1 MINEQKSI
9 ILYNP
14 EAKVFLEYDLS
25 KLQAIIDT
33 LRLETGSFSAE
44 MLREYEHTL
53 IEADRLDKDRLQRE
67 YEARRIQENANQVET
82 KERTSDD

>member
-1 MINEQKSI
+1 MNNESKSVK
-9 ILYNP
+9 LYHP

-33 LRLETGSFSAE
+33 LRIETGSFTAE
-44 MLREYEHTL
+44 MLREYEHIL

-67 YEARRIQENANQVET
+67 AI
-82 KERTSDD
+82 ERQRLIDEQREYKSE

>member
-1 MINEQKSI
+1 MVNGEKSI
-9 ILYNP
+9 ILYHP

-33 LRLETGSFSAE
+33 LRIETGSFSAE
-44 MLREYEHTL
+44 MLREYEHTI

-67 YEARRIQENANQVET
+67 AIERQRLIEEQQEYKSE
-82 KERTSDD
+82 